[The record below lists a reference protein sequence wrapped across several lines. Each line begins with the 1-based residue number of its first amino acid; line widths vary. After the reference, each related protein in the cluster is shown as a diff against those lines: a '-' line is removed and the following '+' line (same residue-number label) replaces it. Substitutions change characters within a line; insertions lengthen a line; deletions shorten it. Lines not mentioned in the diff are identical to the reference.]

1 MAGSH
6 HGSCDKKF
14 CHQLEYQKEGF
25 SSIFL
30 ALQKTFQEDPLPWRS
45 PEVSLAR
52 AAHAPPKHSG
62 RNNVISMRGLFA
74 PAFFLH
80 ENNFFFNCR
89 PKLQAMFTTFSQLN
103 FLEEISIVKR
113 TFTILLNFL
122 GLYCSGA
129 HFSKVPVNRCVCRYS
144 LQNNL

>member
-1 MAGSH
+1 MALATRNFAINWNTKKRVFRQFSLRFRKRFKRTLYLEGLPCARS
-6 HGSCDKKF
+6 SCTTETFREEQCNQHARTF
-14 CHQLEYQKEGF
+14 CPGF
-25 SSIFL
+25 F
-30 ALQKTFQEDPLPWRS
+30 
-45 PEVSLAR
+45 
-52 AAHAPPKHSG
+52 
-62 RNNVISMRGLFA
+62 
-74 PAFFLH
+74 FFLH
-80 ENNFFFNCR
+80 ENKFFLNCR

-122 GLYCSGA
+122 GLYCAGA